1 MGNSQK
7 SKGILLWTGRWAL
20 LFCGVAVLVK
30 LIWMFIVPS
39 IFPGA
44 VSKGFI
50 VASLSWLTA
59 IKIGIIVVLIM
70 LIRDVVSRKINK
82 NHKQTISE

>member
-1 MGNSQK
+1 MGNSQE
-7 SKGILLWTGRWAL
+7 SKRILRWTGRWAL

-30 LIWMFIVPS
+30 LIWIFVVPS

-44 VSKGFI
+44 VSEGFI

-59 IKIGIIVVLIM
+59 IKIGIIVVVIM
-70 LIRDVVSRKINK
+70 AIRDIVSKKINR
-82 NHKQTISE
+82 NS

>member
-1 MGNSQK
+1 MGNSEK
-7 SKGILLWTGRWAL
+7 SKGIILWTGRWVL

-30 LIWMFIVPS
+30 LIWIFIVPS

-70 LIRDVVSRKINK
+70 LIRDVVSKKINK
-82 NHKQTISE
+82 NYK